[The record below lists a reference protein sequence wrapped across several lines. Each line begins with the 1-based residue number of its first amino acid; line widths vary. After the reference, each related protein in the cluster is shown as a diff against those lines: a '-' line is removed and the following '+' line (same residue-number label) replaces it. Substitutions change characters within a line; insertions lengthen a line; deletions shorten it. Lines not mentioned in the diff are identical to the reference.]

1 MTHITQGKGRKR
13 INPQRKVEMIPFQA
27 FQHCWLLLLS
37 SQLSGASREEG
48 LLETLPLLLVP
59 GNSFT
64 EHSLRGMLFQMTG
77 SQGLI
82 LL

>member
-1 MTHITQGKGRKR
+1 MI
-13 INPQRKVEMIPFQA
+13 ILPQRKVDMIPFQA

-37 SQLSGASREEG
+37 SQLSGAPKEEG

-64 EHSLRGMLFQMTG
+64 EHSLRGVLSQMTG
-77 SQGLI
+77 NQRLI
-82 LL
+82 LP